1 MSAQSGAKGFLIAIG
16 VVAVATGVR
25 WLLVP
30 LLGEEL
36 PALTYYLAVLWVA
49 WVATLGPALTAL
61 LLGAAASFL
70 FMPHGL
76 ATPHLVDL
84 IRYLVVGAA
93 AIVAMRSALVR
104 AERDQARLS
113 ETIRQSLA
121 AQSALTESERRFSTL
136 IGQMRDYAIFF
147 IDGSGRAT
155 SWNEGVKRVLGYDEE
170 EFIGQDLTE
179 RIFAPEDVRHG
190 VPQRELATAAE
201 RGTANNDRWMVRKDG
216 TRFYA
221 MGVTVARRDEEGRL
235 VGFAKIMRDQTDR
248 QRLEDLLGD
257 TARHL
262 AEVNQRQSHFLA
274 MLSHELRNPL
284 APIRI
289 AAEILR
295 IPGRSEQESKEAIE
309 MIYRQVGQLVR
320 LVDDLLDVNRI
331 RSGKVVLRRERFDL
345 SIAVTHAIEAA
356 KAYCLDNPITV
367 DFPGEPVSVEGDAA
381 RLTQVVSNLLH
392 NACKF
397 TPNRG
402 RVHVTLSKESSQA
415 VVRVEDT
422 GIGIAPENLERIFEM
437 FEQAAGDHSEGG
449 LGIGLTLSRSLVEM
463 HDGKLEVRSD
473 GLRKGSE
480 FTMRL
485 PLADADHQR
494 EEAPRV
500 PVEAGGVRRNVLVVD
515 DNRDAVESLATVV
528 RLNGHEVHCA
538 HDGEEAVALE
548 REHNPD
554 IVLLDI
560 GLPKLDGYEVARR
573 IRARRGSNGVK
584 IVAITGWGQEE
595 DVRRS
600 RAAGFDAHV
609 TKPIDYPVLL
619 DLLRGQ
625 TP

>member
-1 MSAQSGAKGFLIAIG
+1 MNAHSGAKGFLIAVG
-16 VVAVATGVR
+16 AVAVATGIR
-25 WLLVP
+25 WLLAP
-30 LLGEEL
+30 LVGEEL

-61 LLGAAASFL
+61 FLGAAASFI
-70 FMPHGL
+70 FMPQGP
-76 ATPHLVDL
+76 ATPYLVDL
-84 IRYLVVGAA
+84 IRYLVVGSAA
-93 AIVAMRSALVR
+93 AVAMRSALVR
-104 AERDQARLS
+104 AERNQARLS
-113 ETIRQSLA
+113 ETMRQSLA

-179 RIFAPEDVRHG
+179 KIFPPEDVRRG

-201 RGTANNDRWMVRKDG
+201 RGTANNDRWMLRKDG

-221 MGVTVARRDEEGRL
+221 MGVTVARRDDEGRL

-295 IPGRSEQESKEAIE
+295 IPGRSERESKEAIE

-320 LVDDLLDVNRI
+320 LVDDLLDMNRI

-356 KAYCLDNPITV
+356 KAYCLHNPITV

-397 TPNRG
+397 TPNGG

-415 VVRVEDT
+415 VVRVEDA
-422 GIGIAPENLERIFEM
+422 GIGIEPENLERIFEM
-437 FEQAAGDHSEGG
+437 FEQAAGDRSEGG

-463 HDGKLEVRSD
+463 HQGKLEVRSE
-473 GLRKGSE
+473 GSGKGSE
-480 FTMRL
+480 FTVRL
-485 PLADADHQR
+485 PLADTEHERVD
-494 EEAPRV
+494 APAA
-500 PVEAGGVRRNVLVVD
+500 PVQAEGVRRNVLVVD
-515 DNRDAVESLATVV
+515 DNRDAMESLATVV

-538 HDGEEAVALE
+538 HDGEEAVAQE
-548 REHNPD
+548 RKHNPD

-573 IRARRGSNGVK
+573 IRARRGSNGLK

-600 RAAGFDAHV
+600 REAGFDAHV